1 MTDLVEQL
9 AFVCE
14 LLQVALD
21 LVDLLLAHRHD
32 PDVRLSQCIT
42 IRHDH

>member
-1 MTDLVEQL
+1 MTDLMEQL

-21 LVDLLLAHRHD
+21 LVDLLLAHKHN
-32 PDVRLSQCIT
+32 PEVRVSQCTT